1 MASNPKTNEP
11 SQITGQIN
19 TAIGLAEQA
28 VGAVIHES
36 LGSTSWT
43 ESGTALQAA
52 GEKEVEEAKRKKA
65 VEAGVDA
72 GVGKVKSAVG
82 YVTGD
87 QSQQTQGN
95 TQVEKAQWD
104 YKQASSDSPLS
115 VPVPSVEGVK
125 GKLESVQGIVTGDA
139 EKQKEGNVKAEK
151 AAWKDGV

>member
-28 VGAVIHES
+28 VGAVIPES

-43 ESGTALQAA
+43 ESGTALQEA

-87 QSQQTQGN
+87 QSQQTEGN
-95 TQVEKAQWD
+95 TQAEKAQWD

-125 GKLESVQGIVTGDA
+125 GKLESAQGIVTGDA

-151 AAWKDGV
+151 AAWKNGV